1 MLSAPAVLKPM
12 AAAPQRPERKAR
24 QHRPDTAQEDWLEGL
39 RDWVQLCQTGHDPRE
54 AWLLVER
61 SHSTLS

>member
-1 MLSAPAVLKPM
+1 M
-12 AAAPQRPERKAR
+12 ATAPQRPERKAR

>member
-1 MLSAPAVLKPM
+1 MPM
-12 AAAPQRPERKAR
+12 AAAPQVPDWRAS
-24 QHRPDTAQEDWLEGL
+24 QHRSDIVQEDWLEGL
-39 RDWVQLCQTGHDPRE
+39 RDWIQLCQSGHEPRE